1 MTIFRCHYV
10 NLTVIKFKTLT
21 DTMFLTKIWKKDQN
35 KNFKNIKDQKH
46 KRSKHKRP
54 KDSGITLKHNGQ
66 KVTLNYFKI

>member
-1 MTIFRCHYV
+1 VTIFRCHYV

-21 DTMFLTKIWKKDQN
+21 DTVSNENLKK
-35 KNFKNIKDQKH
+35 
-46 KRSKHKRP
+46 RPKRP